1 MNPPRLSTYW
11 QYVEHWAGVDPAFP
25 ALREGEKVVTSAE
38 LLTSTDRLA
47 KALLA
52 MGIGRGDRVVTILP
66 SSIEYVLTLVA
77 AGKIGAIVVPLDVKF
92 RSADLERFL
101 SQSRPELIIAVPAA
115 GDLDIADTLRSLAGT
130 YAQTPKVLVGSR
142 ALGQSFEDL
151 LAADHPLDRQLE
163 EAAWQQSPDDGALVV
178 FSGGTTGVPKA
189 ALLSHRNMTL
199 MSYLDVVYLMA
210 RSPGRSAGREKMIAP
225 LPPSHVGGTVEFI
238 GSGLVGGNEMIL
250 MNSWSPHEV
259 LAVSEREKLRW
270 IGGVPTM
277 FAILLSMP
285 ELDRYDLSSI
295 ELAVCSGEKVPLEL
309 LQNIKAR
316 ITPNVLVG
324 YGTTEA
330 GAEITMTALDDDP
343 VKISEGYG
351 GRPLPTVS
359 IRIEDEDGNSLPAGE
374 VGEIVAGGPLA
385 IRSYYEMPEEDR
397 VGFTP
402 DGLVRTGDLGY
413 LDEEGGL
420 YIVGRKKHIIRVGSY
435 TVVPS
440 EVEEVALGVP
450 GVGVAAAIGVPDP
463 IYFERV
469 WLFVSPTEGAVLEEQ
484 SILEA
489 CRQRLAEFK
498 VPARVVVSGH
508 LPTSRIGKVD
518 LKALE
523 EMARQSL
530 DREQN

>member
-1 MNPPRLSTYW
+1 MNPPRLGAYW
-11 QYVEHWAGVDPAFP
+11 QYVEHWARIDPGFP
-25 ALREGEKVVTSAE
+25 ALREGDRVVSSAE
-38 LLTSTDRLA
+38 LLASTDRLA

-66 SSIEYVLTLVA
+66 SSIEYVLTLIA

-101 SQSRPELIIAVPAA
+101 SHSRPGLIIAVPAA
-115 GDLDIADTLRSLAGT
+115 GEQDIVSTLRSLGEG
-130 YAQTPKVLVGSR
+130 YDPIPKALVGSQELGR
-142 ALGQSFEDL
+142 AFEDL
-151 LAADHPLDRQLE
+151 VGSDPPLERELE

-178 FSGGTTGVPKA
+178 FTGGTTGVPKA

-238 GSGLVGGNEMIL
+238 GSGIVGGNEMIL
-250 MNSWSPHEV
+250 MNSWSPREV
-259 LAVSEREKLRW
+259 LEVTGRERLRW

-285 ELDRYDLSSI
+285 DLDEYDLSSI
-295 ELAVCSGEKVPLEL
+295 ELAVCSGEKVPLDL
-309 LQNIKAR
+309 LKDIKAR
-316 ITPNVLVG
+316 ITANVAVG

-330 GAEITMTALDDDP
+330 GAEVTMTELDDDP
-343 VKISEGYG
+343 VKISQGYG
-351 GRPLPTVS
+351 GRPLPTVRL
-359 IRIEDEDGNSLPAGE
+359 RIEDDDGNPLPPGE

-385 IRSYYEMPEEDR
+385 IRSYYDMPDEDR
-397 VGFTP
+397 AGFTA
-402 DGLVRTGDLGY
+402 DGFVKTGDLGY
-413 LDEEGGL
+413 LDEDGGL
-420 YIVGRKKHIIRVGSY
+420 YIVGRRKHIIRVGSY
-435 TVVPS
+435 TVVPT
-440 EVEEVALGVP
+440 EVEEVALSVP
-450 GVGVAAAIGVPDP
+450 GVAVAAAIGVPDP

-469 WLFVSPTEGAVLEEQ
+469 WLFVSPDEGIALEEGP
-484 SILEA
+484 ILEA
-489 CRQRLAEFK
+489 CRQQLAEFK
-498 VPARVVVSGH
+498 VPARVVVRDH

-530 DREQN
+530 DPGSS